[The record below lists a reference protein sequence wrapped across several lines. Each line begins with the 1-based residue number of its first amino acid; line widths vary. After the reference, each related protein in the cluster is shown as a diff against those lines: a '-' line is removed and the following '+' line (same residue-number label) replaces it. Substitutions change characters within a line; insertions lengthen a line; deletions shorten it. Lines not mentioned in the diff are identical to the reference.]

1 MTVRAS
7 VSRVRHDDGLSA
19 TAMIRARCASS
30 DIPIMRL
37 KPSGPLDRRSG
48 TPSASAYVGLGAP
61 KPGEGGA
68 GEATGRYRS
77 PGRRDTRPT
86 FSTPATFKA
95 SITVIVCWTVTA
107 PSARR

>member
-7 VSRVRHDDGLSA
+7 ASLVRQDDGLSA
-19 TAMIRARCASS
+19 TAMTRATCANR
-30 DIPIMRL
+30 DRPTMRL
-37 KPSGPLDRRSG
+37 KPSGPVARRSG
-48 TPSASAYVGLGAP
+48 SAPASAYD
-61 KPGEGGA
+61 GA

-77 PGRRDTRPT
+77 PGSRDTRPT
-86 FSTPATFKA
+86 FSTPATFRA